1 MDRIWLKAYSA
12 GVPADI
18 DPGRYANLIE
28 LIETAPSRVVEAARA
43 DRYVADGG

>member
-1 MDRIWLKAYSA
+1 MERIWLKHYSA

-28 LIETAPSRVVEAARA
+28 LIETAFKKIGRASGRERV
-43 DRYVADGG
+43 